1 MKTVILAAGKGERL
15 QPLTST
21 RPKPMLYVGN
31 KPLLQLV
38 IENLRDCGLTDIII
52 VVSYKNEYIMNY
64 FENGYDFGVNI
75 KYVFQKEEAGRS
87 EDAILAAKPLLED
100 EKEFLISHADF
111 LVDKE
116 MIHRAINNYKRLKPE
131 GVISVTLVKEPHL
144 YGVVSLDE
152 EARIKR
158 IIEKPERGKEPSSY
172 AVAGIYIFKT
182 SILQGLT
189 ETRSLDVTVQNLINS
204 KRHVYASVWERE
216 WVKVRY
222 PWDLL
227 KANELYLKHLLA
239 GKGSYISE
247 KANISNNSTIV
258 HPVWIGE
265 GVTVKPGA
273 VITGPVLIDKN
284 SFIGTNSLIR
294 PYSTIGKNVTIGFGV
309 EVKNSII
316 YDKTQI
322 GRLSFIGDSVIG
334 ESVEI
339 GAGTQ
344 TINISF
350 DKTPVKFNI
359 QQEVVDVPIPK
370 FGAVIGDHAIIG
382 TNASILPGKQIG
394 CHSIIHPGVI
404 LYESVP
410 EKSVVKVSQNLQ
422 ITDRVD
428 KL

>member
-1 MKTVILAAGKGERL
+1 MKTVILAAGRGERL

-21 RPKPMLYVGN
+21 RPKPMVYVGN

-38 IENLRDCGLTDIII
+38 IENLRECGLKDIII

-75 KYVFQKEEAGRS
+75 KYVFQKTDSGRS
-87 EDAILAAKPLLED
+87 EDAILAAEPLLRD
-100 EKEFLISHADF
+100 EPEFLIAHADF

-116 MIHRAINNYKRLKPE
+116 MINRAINNYKRLKPE

-172 AVAGIYIFKT
+172 AVAGIYIFKS
-182 SILQGLT
+182 SILQSLS
-189 ETRSLDVTVQNLINS
+189 ENHSLDVTIQNLINS
-204 KRHVYASVWERE
+204 RKHVYASVWERE

-227 KANELYLKHLLA
+227 KANELYLKHLLT

-247 KANISNNSTIV
+247 KANISNNCTIT
-258 HPVWIGE
+258 HPVWIEE

-273 VITGPVLIDKN
+273 VISGPVLIDKN

-294 PYSTIGKNVTIGFGV
+294 PYSTIGKNVTVGFGV

-322 GRLSFIGDSVIG
+322 GRLSFIGDSIIG
-334 ESVEI
+334 AGVEI

-350 DKTPVKFNI
+350 DKTPIKFNT
-359 QQEVVDVPIPK
+359 QDETVDIPLQK
-370 FGAVIGDHAIIG
+370 FGSVIGDHAIIG
-382 TNASILPGKQIG
+382 TNVSILPGRQIG
-394 CHSIIHPGVI
+394 CNSIIHPGVI
-404 LYESVP
+404 LYQNVP
-410 EKSVVKVSQNLQ
+410 EKSLVKVSQSLQ
-422 ITDRVD
+422 ITDRID
-428 KL
+428 

>member
-31 KPLLQLV
+31 KPILQVV
-38 IENLRDCGLTDIII
+38 IENLRECGLKDIVI

-75 KYVFQKEEAGRS
+75 KYVFQKDDTNRS
-87 EDAILAAKPLLED
+87 EDAILAAEPVLKD

-116 MIHRAINNYKRLKPE
+116 MIQRTIKNYKLLKPE

-144 YGVVSLDE
+144 YGIVSLDE

-158 IIEKPERGKEPSSY
+158 IIEKPERGKEPSRY
-172 AVAGIYIFKT
+172 AVSGIYVFKNT
-182 SILQGLT
+182 ILEAL
-189 ETRSLDVTVQNLINS
+189 ERNHSLDMTIQELINN
-204 KRHVYASVWERE
+204 KKNVYASVWERE

-227 KANELYLKHLLA
+227 KANELYLKQLLS
-239 GKGSYISE
+239 GKGSHISE
-247 KANISNNSTIV
+247 TADISDRSTIV
-258 HPVWIGE
+258 HPVWIEE

-294 PYSTIGKNVTIGFGV
+294 PYSTIGKEVTVGFGV
-309 EVKNSII
+309 EIKNSII
-316 YDKTQI
+316 YNKTQI
-322 GRLSFIGDSVIG
+322 GRLSFIGDSIVG
-334 ESVEI
+334 EKVEI

-344 TINISF
+344 TVNIPFEETTIKYSAQSE
-350 DKTPVKFNI
+350 K
-359 QQEVVDVPIPK
+359 VDVPLKK
-370 FGAVIGDHAIIG
+370 FGAVIGDQAILG
-382 TNASILPGKQIG
+382 TNVSILPGRRIG
-394 CHSIIHPGVI
+394 CSSIIHPGVI
-404 LYESVP
+404 LYQDIPNNSI
-410 EKSVVKVSQNLQ
+410 VKVNQNLHL
-422 ITDRVD
+422 TSSC
-428 KL
+428 